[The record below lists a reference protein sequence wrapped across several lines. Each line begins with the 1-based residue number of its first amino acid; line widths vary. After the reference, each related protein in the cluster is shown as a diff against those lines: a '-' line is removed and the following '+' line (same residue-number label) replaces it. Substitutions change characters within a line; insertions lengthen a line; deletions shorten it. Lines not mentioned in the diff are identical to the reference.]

1 MQDPSQT
8 PPQHACA
15 REVPLTSKSQ
25 QVQCHLILGP
35 WIQPLCFL
43 LRGSGPDQQF
53 SDLRCFDI
61 NIQHHTARCGGRSL
75 YNKSYIKKPP
85 CVAVGAVSC
94 STKQSPQSP
103 QPWRSTPQ
111 ASRVTVPFSS
121 GITSEFEVLTG
132 CQGRAVC
139 KDVMCWDIFCN
150 IGCGGWP
157 WVALLLL
164 ECGPDVRGPCVGG
177 CMIRQHESRRQN

>member
-1 MQDPSQT
+1 M
-8 PPQHACA
+8 
-15 REVPLTSKSQ
+15 
-25 QVQCHLILGP
+25 
-35 WIQPLCFL
+35 
-43 LRGSGPDQQF
+43 RGSGPDQQF

-75 YNKSYIKKPP
+75 YNKSYIRKPP

-94 STKQSPQSP
+94 NTKQSPQSP

-132 CQGRAVC
+132 CQGRAVLQKC
-139 KDVMCWDIFCN
+139 HVLGHLLQYWVWRMAV
-150 IGCGGWP
+150 GCT
-157 WVALLLL
+157 VAV
-164 ECGPDVRGPCVGG
+164 GVRSTRARAMCVGG